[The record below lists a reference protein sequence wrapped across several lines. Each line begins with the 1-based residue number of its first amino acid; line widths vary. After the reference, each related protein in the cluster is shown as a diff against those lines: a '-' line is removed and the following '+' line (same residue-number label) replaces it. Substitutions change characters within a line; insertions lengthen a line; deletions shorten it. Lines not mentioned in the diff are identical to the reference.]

1 MPHVQVVIRCRPA
14 LSGEHHMKCTR
25 IEANEVS
32 NTITV
37 NSSKQDTAKSFA
49 FDRVLPESSTQ
60 EDVFDTIS
68 PMVDHALD
76 GMHATVFA
84 YGQTGSGKT
93 HTIEGIEYGI
103 DSAGKLR
110 PRLDTPHV
118 RHGVLPRVI
127 QAVFDR
133 CRDRAKNNPNVQFR
147 LKCSFMQ
154 LYNEKVS
161 DLLNPSTRALKEGLK
176 IRWSRNDHFEVENL
190 FVFECDSADQMREM
204 FLMGVKEKVMSSHQ
218 MNHQS
223 SRSHCIFTIHV
234 HSWDPHNPECLLK
247 SELSVVDLAGSE
259 KLALLSSNPSAQL
272 LKESIEINTS
282 LLSLGKVIT
291 ALASVGKG
299 SVNHVPYRDSKL
311 TKLLKHALGGNSMTS
326 MIACVSPLDDY
337 VEETLSTLMY
347 AGRARNITTVPKVN
361 EDPRSAL
368 IRQLRD
374 EIASLRAELDY
385 YKQLAG
391 NGDGNALASRI
402 DAVFGNGAGAPK
414 VSNGSPQGEKGQR
427 DGSSP
432 PIDDAQ
438 QADLADKLLASCKM
452 LKNVVGVNNQLRVA
466 FDKLKGAKEASDQR
480 EVELNAENLALR
492 ERIEMLESIALNGD
506 DVGASTSAYTNG
518 SVSASTSA
526 LRNSSN
532 GPSAPRHQLPQA
544 PMQNGDSELLSV
556 YGQRNQASNVYG
568 NASTST
574 TSAYPQ
580 NPPAAYRQEPQPAPR
595 QQPTLTDRLRD
606 YTSKYRNPQQPARYE
621 DYYGAAKK
629 AASQSQGS
637 KVVEELDR
645 LMKNIPR
652 ATQQMVPASLAN
664 AQAYGSLSFGGNDA
678 ETRDLEERRRARQQ
692 KMKALQDQ
700 HDHMQ
705 KGFSGGV
712 APGQAQPQLH
722 QAASAGSYGF
732 SDSLSG
738 ALRPSR
744 GAVPVTSYSGPPS
757 LAGTTHA
764 APPLDFGASPGSSR
778 LFQYLSNEETSQMFT
793 AEQQERLRMRVGGGS
808 NVPSTVPSQSG
819 LQHASSAGGVS
830 RGGAS
835 PRINGA
841 STSALQRQLDQIAN
855 MRR

>member
-1 MPHVQVVIRCRPA
+1 
-14 LSGEHHMKCTR
+14 MKATR
-25 IEANEVS
+25 VETNETN
-32 NTITV
+32 NTIAV
-37 NSSKQDTAKSFA
+37 SSSKQDTAKSFS

-60 EDVFDTIS
+60 EDVFETIS
-68 PMVDHALD
+68 PMVEHALD

-93 HTIEGIEYGI
+93 HTIEGIEYGT

-110 PRLDTPHV
+110 PRLDTPHG

-133 CRDRAKNNPNVQFR
+133 CRDRSKNNPHVQYR
-147 LKCSFMQ
+147 LKCSFLQ

-161 DLLNPSTRALKEGLK
+161 DLLNPSTRTLKEGLK

-259 KLALLSSNPSAQL
+259 KLALLSANPTAQL

-291 ALASVGKG
+291 ALAAGGKG
-299 SVNHVPYRDSKL
+299 GINHVPYRDSKL

-347 AGRARNITTVPKVN
+347 AGRARNITTVPKIN

-374 EIASLRAELDY
+374 EIATLKSELEY
-385 YKQLAG
+385 YKQLG
-391 NGDGNALASRI
+391 SGDGSALASRI
-402 DAVFGNGAGAPK
+402 DAVFGSTTSGAAA
-414 VSNGSPQGEKGQR
+414 SGQPSLSTSSTGR
-427 DGSSP
+427 KQDGGQSS

-466 FDKLKGAKEASDQR
+466 FDKLKAAKEASDQR

-492 ERIEMLESIALNGD
+492 ERIEMLESIALNGEESNTPLSTSSTAYSN
-506 DVGASTSAYTNG
+506 GASSSA
-518 SVSASTSA
+518 VSRNQSNTAA
-526 LRNSSN
+526 LQRPAPSQQNS
-532 GPSAPRHQLPQA
+532 
-544 PMQNGDSELLSV
+544 DVDLLSV
-556 YGQRNQASNVYG
+556 YGQQRNPNNSSQYGGQGHPQA
-568 NASTST
+568 ASSV
-574 TSAYPQ
+574 
-580 NPPAAYRQEPQPAPR
+580 YRQEPPPPPARPMN
-595 QQPTLTDRLRD
+595 DRLRD

-629 AASQSQGS
+629 VTSSSQGT

-645 LMKNIPR
+645 LLKNIPKT
-652 ATQQMVPASLAN
+652 TQQMVPVSLSHAH
-664 AQAYGSLSFGGNDA
+664 AYGSLSFGGTDA

-692 KMKALQDQ
+692 KMKMLQEQ

-712 APGQAQPQLH
+712 APGQQQPPQHQPQY
-722 QAASAGSYGF
+722 ASSAGSYGL

-744 GAVPVTSYSGPPS
+744 GGSIPVTSYSGPPS

-764 APPLDFGASPGSSR
+764 APPLDFSASPGSGSNR
-778 LFQYLSNEETSQMFT
+778 LFQYLSNEETSHMFT
-793 AEQQERLRMRVGGGS
+793 AEQQERLRMRAGGGS

-819 LQHASSAGGVS
+819 LQHASSAGGLGS
-830 RGGAS
+830 GRGGAS
-835 PRINGA
+835 PRIGGTA
-841 STSALQRQLDQIAN
+841 ASALQRQLDQISS

>member
-1 MPHVQVVIRCRPA
+1 MPHVQVVIRCRPP
-14 LSGEHHMKCTR
+14 LSGEQHMKCTR
-25 IEANEVS
+25 VEANETN
-32 NTITV
+32 NTIAV
-37 NSSKQDTAKSFA
+37 NSSKQDTAKSFS
-49 FDRVLPESSTQ
+49 FDRVLSESSTQ
-60 EDVFDTIS
+60 EDVFETIS
-68 PMVDHALD
+68 PMVEHALD

-93 HTIEGIEYGI
+93 HTIEGIEYGT

-110 PRLDTPHV
+110 PRLDTPHG

-133 CRDRAKNNPNVQFR
+133 CRDRVKSNQHVQFR
-147 LKCSFMQ
+147 LKCSFLQ

-234 HSWDPHNPECLLK
+234 HSWDPHNPESVLK

-259 KLALLSSNPSAQL
+259 KLALLSSNPTAQL

-291 ALASVGKG
+291 ALAAAGKG
-299 SVNHVPYRDSKL
+299 GINHVPYRDSKL

-337 VEETLSTLMY
+337 LSTLMY
-347 AGRARNITTVPKVN
+347 AGRARNITTVPKIN

-374 EIASLRAELDY
+374 EIASLKSELEY

-391 NGDGNALASRI
+391 TGDGSALATRI
-402 DAVFGNGAGAPK
+402 DAVFGSAGAAT
-414 VSNGSPQGEKGQR
+414 SGQPSLSSSSTGKKQ
-427 DGSSP
+427 DGQSSP
-432 PIDDAQ
+432 IDEAQ
-438 QADLADKLLASCKM
+438 QADLAEKLLASCKM

-466 FDKLKGAKEASDQR
+466 FDKLKVAKEASDQR

-506 DVGASTSAYTNG
+506 DNNGTPPNTSAAAYTNG
-518 SVSASTSA
+518 ASSSAVSRSQNNNASFQRA
-526 LRNSSN
+526 AAPQQNS
-532 GPSAPRHQLPQA
+532 
-544 PMQNGDSELLSV
+544 DVDLLSV
-556 YGQRNQASNVYG
+556 YGQRNSNNGPQHANSV
-568 NASTST
+568 
-574 TSAYPQ
+574 YPQ
-580 NPPAAYRQEPQPAPR
+580 PSASVPYRQEPPQP
-595 QQPTLTDRLRD
+595 PTRPMNDRLRD
-606 YTSKYRNPQQPARYE
+606 YTTKYRNPQQPTRYE

-629 AASQSQGS
+629 VTSSSQGT

-645 LMKNIPR
+645 LMKNIPKT
-652 ATQQMVPASLAN
+652 TQQMVPVSLSHAH
-664 AQAYGSLSFGGNDA
+664 AYGSLSFGGTDA

-692 KMKALQDQ
+692 KMKMLQDQ

-712 APGQAQPQLH
+712 GPGQPPASHQPSQF
-722 QAASAGSYGF
+722 ASSAGSYGL

-744 GAVPVTSYSGPPS
+744 GGIPVTSYSGPPS

-764 APPLDFGASPGSSR
+764 PPPPLEFSASPGSGSNR
-778 LFQYLSNEETSQMFT
+778 LFQYLSNEETSHVFT
-793 AEQQERLRMRVGGGS
+793 AEQQERLRMRGGGS

-819 LQHASSAGGVS
+819 LQNASSAGGLGS
-830 RGGAS
+830 GRGGAS
-835 PRINGA
+835 PRIGGTA
-841 STSALQRQLDQIAN
+841 ASALQRQLDQIAS